1 MKSLLLL
8 MILLLSGCTAAP
20 PASHETAGASQ
31 PHATSTSS
39 SPAAST
45 ATSGTTSGHPGTPTS
60 HPSSTTSERPPTG
73 NSSASVNATPQPRE
87 WGAIPGKEFR
97 PGIEIGNGSCTTS
110 FLFQL
115 NWSRFFF
122 GSSGHCF
129 NTPAGTQQLCSST
142 DAVALGSPVL
152 LNGRTGSQMD
162 GVLVYDSITSMVAR
176 GEADA
181 AACQDNDFALIEIPA
196 TQLDSVHPAVLYY
209 GGPIALDNLSL
220 QPDQDVYFFGHSG
233 TRNGQAPGVIPILHS
248 EVLDPQHLVF
258 RNYLNG
264 GWNFNWEAIQD
275 RAPDTRTTDYGPIPG
290 DSGGPFLGPTGNALA
305 NLGGGAR
312 NLHLELDYM
321 RQHEGWAPS
330 LVTWQDFSPS
340 GIEPV
345 RPV

>member
-8 MILLLSGCTAAP
+8 VILMLSGCAAVP
-20 PASHETAGASQ
+20 PASHEAPSASE

-39 SPAAST
+39 SPATNT

-60 HPSSTTSERPPTG
+60 HPSSSTSERPTG
-73 NSSASVNATPQPRE
+73 NSSAAVNATPQPRE
-87 WGAIPGKEFR
+87 WGSIAGKEFR
-97 PGIEIGNGSCTTS
+97 PGIEIENGSCTTS
-110 FLFQL
+110 FVFQL

-142 DAVALGSPVL
+142 DHVALGSPVL
-152 LNGRTGSQMD
+152 LNGRTGSEME
-162 GVLVYDSITSMVAR
+162 GILVYDSITSMIAR
-176 GEADA
+176 GETDA

-233 TRNGQAPGVIPILHS
+233 TRNGQAAGVLPILHS
-248 EVLDPQHLVF
+248 EALDPQHLVF
-258 RNYLNG
+258 RNYLHG

-321 RQHEGWAPS
+321 RQHEGWAPD
-330 LVTWQDFSPS
+330 LVTWKDFSPS
-340 GIEPV
+340 GIEPL
-345 RPV
+345 RPA